1 MTYIFI
7 DFMRERTPRRLGG
20 VVWASV
26 LIAWAVAA
34 GGCRHLPSAG
44 TNAGREP
51 GVTGKALSATNMVG
65 SAGVEDGAATAESSD
80 PYEQMRQLTRAMA
93 IVRQDYVDPGRTEYP
108 ALFHGAVD
116 GMLQSLDPYSQYLD
130 TDSYQEI
137 KDDTSGEFGGLGI
150 VVGVKDG
157 AMTVIAP
164 MEDTPAYRAGIL
176 AGDRIAEI
184 DGARTDSMSLRD
196 GIRRLRGEKGSRVR
210 LRVQRE
216 DGIKDVT
223 IVRDV
228 IAMTS
233 VKGTRLLE
241 GAIGYIRI
249 AQFSETT
256 ATNLL
261 TAIESLRAKGMR
273 ALALDLRNNP
283 GGLLTA
289 AVETAE
295 QLLPK
300 GAVIVATRRRPG
312 LPNPPPAVAGGRVHL
327 TDFPLAVLINPGSA
341 SAAEILAG
349 ALQDNR
355 RAVLIGD
362 VSFGKGLVQT
372 ILPLE
377 DGSAIRLTTAR
388 YYTPAGRMIHET
400 GIEPDILVPVSA
412 EEWAKVQDARARQEN
427 PARPE
432 KGRTEAK
439 TLPDRQLER
448 ALDVLTGLLA
458 LRPAP

>member
-1 MTYIFI
+1 MVILTV
-7 DFMRERTPRRLGG
+7 EALVG
-20 VVWASV
+20 
-26 LIAWAVAA
+26 
-34 GGCRHLPSAG
+34 GGCSSLPLNGKSADPDHG
-44 TNAGREP
+44 VHSKVSPITTTNVTAARGVATNAIAE
-51 GVTGKALSATNMVG
+51 GVIPAPPST
-65 SAGVEDGAATAESSD
+65 D

-93 IVRQDYVDPGRTEYP
+93 IIRQDYVDPDRTDYP
-108 ALFHGAVD
+108 SLFRSAVD
-116 GMLQSLDPYSQYLD
+116 GMLQALDSYSQYLD
-130 TDSYQEI
+130 SYAYQEM

-164 MEDTPAYRAGIL
+164 MEDTPAYWAGIL

-184 DGARTDSMSLRD
+184 DGTRTDSMSLRD
-196 GIRRLRGEKGSRVR
+196 AIRKLRGEKGSPVR

-216 DGIKDVT
+216 GGVKDVT
-223 IVRDV
+223 VVRDV
-228 IAMTS
+228 IKLTS
-233 VKGTRLLE
+233 VKSTRLLD
-241 GAIGYIRI
+241 GGIGYIRI

-256 ATNLL
+256 ATNLQ
-261 TAIESLRAKGMR
+261 TAIASLRVKGMR
-273 ALALDLRNNP
+273 ALVLDLRNNP
-283 GGLLTA
+283 GGLLTSA
-289 AVETAE
+289 IETAE

-300 GAVIVATRRRPG
+300 GAVIVTIRRRPG
-312 LPNPPPAVAGGRVHL
+312 LPNPPPVAAGGRVHL

-362 VSFGKGLVQT
+362 VTFGKGLVQT
-372 ILPLE
+372 ILPLD

-412 EEWAKVQDARARQEN
+412 EEWGKVQEARAHEEN
-427 PARPE
+427 PARQAKSKPE
-432 KGRTEAK
+432 VTPL
-439 TLPDRQLER
+439 TDRQLDR

-458 LRPAP
+458 LQPPS

>member
-1 MTYIFI
+1 
-7 DFMRERTPRRLGG
+7 MRRPAAVWLA
-20 VVWASV
+20 VLAVWAV
-26 LIAWAVAA
+26 TG
-34 GGCRHLPSAG
+34 GGCRHLPATGARAAGPAGVAVKPLPAAG
-44 TNAGREP
+44 TNAP
-51 GVTGKALSATNMVG
+51 
-65 SAGVEDGAATAESSD
+65 AATGAGTNGVAQAPSPPD

-93 IVRQDYVDPGRTEYP
+93 IVRQDYVDPERTDYP
-108 ALFHGAVD
+108 SLFHSAVD
-116 GMLQSLDPYSQYLD
+116 GMLQALDPYSQYLD
-130 TDSYQEI
+130 ADAYQEM

-196 GIRRLRGEKGSRVR
+196 GIHKLRGEKGSSVR

-216 DGIKDVT
+216 DGVKDVT

-228 IAMTS
+228 ITLTS
-233 VKGTRLLE
+233 VKGARLIE
-241 GAIGYIRI
+241 DGIGYIRI
-249 AQFSETT
+249 TQFSETT
-256 ATNLL
+256 ATNLQ
-261 TAIESLRAKGMR
+261 TAVSRLRVKGMR
-273 ALALDLRNNP
+273 ALVLDLRNNP

-289 AVETAE
+289 AIETAE
-295 QLLPK
+295 QLLPG
-300 GAVIVATRRRPG
+300 GAPIVSTRRRPG
-312 LPNPPPAVAGGRVHL
+312 LPDAPPAVAGGRVHL

-355 RAVLIGD
+355 RAVLVGD
-362 VSFGKGLVQT
+362 VTFGKGLVQT
-372 ILPLE
+372 ILPLD

-400 GIEPDILVPVSA
+400 GIEPDILVPVTA
-412 EEWAKVQDARARQEN
+412 EEWIRLQETRAREEN
-427 PARPE
+427 PGLAE
-432 KGRTEAK
+432 KGK
-439 TLPDRQLER
+439 TDTTTTADRQLDR

-458 LRPAP
+458 LQPQR

>member
-1 MTYIFI
+1 MA
-7 DFMRERTPRRLGG
+7 
-20 VVWASV
+20 WSV
-26 LIAWAVAA
+26 S
-34 GGCRHLPSAG
+34 GSGCRSLPLIE
-44 TNAGREP
+44 TNAGP
-51 GVTGKALSATNMVG
+51 PPCISGKLPPTPATNTPAAAG
-65 SAGVEDGAATAESSD
+65 ASTNQPAENSAQALAAAD
-80 PYEQMRQLTRAMA
+80 PYEQMRQLTSAMA
-93 IVRQDYVDPGRTEYP
+93 IIRQDYVDPDRTDYP
-108 ALFHGAVD
+108 SLFHSAVD
-116 GMLQSLDPYSQYLD
+116 GMLQALDPYSQYLD
-130 TDSYQEI
+130 SESYQEV

-157 AMTVIAP
+157 AMIVIAP
-164 MEDTPAYRAGIL
+164 MEDTPACRAGIL

-184 DGARTDSMSLRD
+184 DGVRTDSLSLRD
-196 GIRRLRGEKGSRVR
+196 GIRKLRGEKGSLVR

-216 DGIKDVT
+216 DGVKDVT

-228 IAMTS
+228 IKLTS

-241 GAIGYIRI
+241 GRIGYIRI
-249 AQFSETT
+249 TQFSETT
-256 ATNLL
+256 STNLL
-261 TAIESLRAKGMR
+261 TAIATLRAKGMQ
-273 ALALDLRNNP
+273 ALVLDLRNNP

-289 AVETAE
+289 AIETAE

-312 LPNPPPAVAGGRVHL
+312 LPNPPPSVAAGRVHL

-362 VSFGKGLVQT
+362 VTFGKGLVQT
-372 ILPLE
+372 ILPLD

-412 EEWAKVQDARARQEN
+412 EEWNKVQEARAHEEN
-427 PARPE
+427 QAHPE
-432 KGRTEAK
+432 KSTPETAPQ
-439 TLPDRQLER
+439 TDRQLDR
-448 ALDVLTGLLA
+448 ALDVLTGLLV
-458 LRPAP
+458 LQPPP